1 MSYLTDRKRATGMG
15 SAKSGPH
22 HHWMMIV
29 TSVALIP
36 LVLCFVFI
44 VGSALGS
51 SHAEVVETFSNPFN
65 ALVALL
71 TMVVGLYHFN
81 GGVQVLIED
90 YVGGLARK
98 ILIIAMTCLS
108 YGAMAA
114 VAYALVRIA
123 L

>member
-1 MSYLTDRKRATGMG
+1 MSYLTDRKRAVGQG
-15 SAKSGPH
+15 SAKSGTH

-29 TSVALIP
+29 TSVALVP

-44 VGSALGS
+44 VGNALGRP
-51 SHAEVVETFSNPFN
+51 HDEVVEIFSNPFN

-71 TMVVGLYHFN
+71 TMLVGFYHFN

-90 YVGGLARK
+90 YVGGLWRK
-98 ILIIAMTCLS
+98 LLIIAATCLS

-114 VAYALVRIA
+114 VAYALIRIA